1 MIINDLQETIRQSLN
16 EQIQNGLFKRD
27 GFPDPK
33 KPIFIRYMDKDDTL
47 CFVPNPGS
55 HVVEQDYSGVQ
66 YKQYNYAFT
75 IRTTHRADAKNRLF
89 EISQYLQTLNGTHD
103 LKSENGTWRFDHL
116 EVPSEP
122 AEILEDLKGT
132 VTYSMDVAVFIYTNK
147 GVL

>member
-1 MIINDLQETIRQSLN
+1 MIINDLQETIARNINQ
-16 EQIQNGLFKRD
+16 QIKADLFHYN
-27 GFPDPK
+27 K
-33 KPIFIRYMDKDDTL
+33 KPIFIKYLDKDDEL
-47 CFVPNPGS
+47 GFVPNPGS

-75 IRTTHRADAKNRLF
+75 IRTTRGADAKNRLF
-89 EISQYLQTLNGTHD
+89 EISQYLQTLNDTHD
-103 LKSENGTWRFDHL
+103 LKSKSKNPTWRFDHL

-122 AEILEDLKGT
+122 AEILQDLKGT

>member
-1 MIINDLQETIRQSLN
+1 MIINDLQETIARNINQ
-16 EQIQNGLFKRD
+16 QIKAGSFFYN
-27 GFPDPK
+27 K
-33 KPIFIRYMDKDDTL
+33 KPIFIKYLDKDDEL
-47 CFVPNPGS
+47 GFVPNPGS

-89 EISQYLQTLNGTHD
+89 EISQYLQTLNDTHD

>member
-1 MIINDLQETIRQSLN
+1 MIINDLQETIVRNINQ
-16 EQIQNGLFKRD
+16 QIKA
-27 GFPDPK
+27 GFFVYNK
-33 KPIFIRYMDKDDTL
+33 KPIFIKYLDKDDEL
-47 CFVPNPGS
+47 GFVPNPGS
-55 HVVEQDYSGVQ
+55 HVIEQDYSGVQ

-89 EISQYLQTLNGTHD
+89 EISQYLQTLHD
-103 LKSENGTWRFDHL
+103 LKSENGSWRFDHI
-116 EVPSEP
+116 EVNSEP

>member
-1 MIINDLQETIRQSLN
+1 MIINDLQETIVRNINQ
-16 EQIQNGLFKRD
+16 QIKA
-27 GFPDPK
+27 GFFVYNK
-33 KPIFIRYMDKDDTL
+33 KPIFIKYLDKDDEL
-47 CFVPNPGS
+47 GFVPNPGS

-89 EISQYLQTLNGTHD
+89 EISQYLQTLNETHD
-103 LKSENGTWRFDHL
+103 LKSENGTWHFDHL

-147 GVL
+147 GVI

>member
-16 EQIQNGLFKRD
+16 EQIQNGLFEGD
-27 GFPDPK
+27 HFPDPK
-33 KPIFIRYMDKDDTL
+33 KPIFIRYMDKDNTL

-75 IRTTHRADAKNRLF
+75 IRTTNGAMAKNRLF
-89 EISQYLQTLNGTHD
+89 EISQYLQTLNDTHD

>member
-16 EQIQNGLFKRD
+16 EQIQNGLFEND
-27 GFPDPK
+27 HDHFPDPK

-75 IRTTHRADAKNRLF
+75 IRTTKGAMAKTRLF
-89 EISQYLQTLNGTHD
+89 KISQYLQTLSD
-103 LKSENGTWRFDHL
+103 LKSISGAHWRFDHI

-122 AEILEDLKGT
+122 AEILQDLKGT

>member
-16 EQIQNGLFKRD
+16 EQIQNGLFEKSD
-27 GFPDPK
+27 DFPDPK
-33 KPIFIRYMDKDDTL
+33 KPIFIKYMDKDDTL

-75 IRTTHRADAKNRLF
+75 IRTTKGAMAKTRLF
-89 EISQYLQTLNGTHD
+89 KISQYLQTLSD
-103 LKSENGTWRFDHL
+103 LKSINGAPWRFDHI

-122 AEILEDLKGT
+122 AEILQDLKGT